1 MTAQTPLTPAT
12 EPEQP
17 RNHSYMAA
25 ELPINRRSFGFRYGQ
40 AIVRFRWVIIAL
52 WIIGFAVS
60 LPFSA
65 QVTQHLSSGGFQM
78 NTSESTKAGD
88 LISQKFAPPR
98 PEALVVF
105 QSSSTTTTDPAY
117 HYEVEQFISAAGS
130 FPHVAEVTT
139 NAQPSQD
146 RHTTFVKVAFD
157 NSYSNAQD
165 AMVAFKK
172 ILPTTGPARVYL
184 SGDPAV
190 YNQITNITKDDLS
203 QSEAFTLPVAAI
215 ALLFIFGTL
224 VATAIPLGLA
234 VVAIPIVLAIIYA
247 ISLQTEMTIYVVNIA
262 TIIGLGLSI
271 DYSLF
276 MVRRFRD
283 ELRLGRAAADAVGI
297 TLATS
302 GEAIL
307 FSGLTVLI
315 GFSAL
320 SLVGLSFMTSI
331 AIGGAVLVVIA
342 VMGALTLVPAVLS
355 LLGSKINSAAIPK
368 PWQKKRE
375 DSTTDPEA
383 TGFWH
388 RWALGVMNHPWAVLV
403 SVLVVLGFLSYP
415 LFSLAIGLPGTN
427 VLPPT
432 NEARLGETI
441 LQQQFPST
449 QVSPVVAV
457 VQTRDGSS
465 MLTAANI
472 QQLCDLT
479 HQIAAVPDTTSVIG
493 LTADSN
499 TSCAQYAGLY
509 SSGAYQQNP
518 QMAQLVAATTNGD
531 TTLIDVAP
539 KDHLDSASSKAVVA
553 HLRTLEQH
561 SPFAIKVGGFQA
573 VSIDLG
579 NFLYGNFPKALLFIF
594 ITTYIVLLVM
604 FRSVLLP
611 IKAVVMNV
619 LSVAAA
625 YGALVWVFQQGH
637 LTEQLQF
644 TSEGYIEMTVPI
656 LLFCILFGLSMDY
669 EVFLLSRVREEW
681 DRTGN
686 NRYAVARGLEKTAGV
701 ITSAALIIII
711 VSVALIFTHLTLTKE
726 QGLGIA
732 VAVFVDATIIRIL
745 LVPATM
751 RLLGRWNWW
760 FPGRKTV
767 KPVAGMQ
774 DHQ

>member
-1 MTAQTPLTPAT
+1 MSTHTPLTLAT
-12 EPEQP
+12 EPGQP
-17 RNHSYMAA
+17 HSRSDIVA
-25 ELPINRRSFGFRYGQ
+25 ELPINRRSLGFRYAQ
-40 AIVRFRWVIIAL
+40 SIVRFRWVIIAI

-65 QVTQHLSSGGFQM
+65 QVTQHLSSGGFQL
-78 NTSESTKAGD
+78 NGSESVKAGD
-88 LISQKFAPPR
+88 IISQKFAPPR

-105 QSSSTTTTDPAY
+105 QSASIVTSDPAY
-117 HYEVEQFISAAGS
+117 HQEIEQFIAAAGA
-130 FPHVAEVTT
+130 FPHVAQVTT
-139 NAQPSQD
+139 NAQPSKD
-146 RHTTFVKVAFD
+146 GRTTFVTVAFD
-157 NSYSNAQD
+157 NDFSKAQD
-165 AMVAFKK
+165 AMDAFKK
-172 ILPTTGPARVYL
+172 ILPTTGPAKVYL

-190 YNQITNITKDDLS
+190 YNQITNITKADLG
-203 QSEAFTLPVAAI
+203 QSEEFTLPVAAI

-234 VVAIPIVLAIIYA
+234 IVAIPIVLAIIYA
-247 ISLQTEMTIYVVNIA
+247 ISLQTEMSIYVVNIA

-283 ELRLGRAAADAVGI
+283 ELRLGRTAADAVGV

-331 AIGGAVLVVIA
+331 AIGGAALVVVA
-342 VMGALTLVPAVLS
+342 VLGALTLVPAVLS
-355 LLGSKINSAAIPK
+355 LLGAKINAAAIPH
-368 PWQKKRE
+368 PWRKKQAA
-375 DSTTDPEA
+375 TADPEA

-403 SVLVVLGFLSYP
+403 SVLVLLAFLSYP
-415 LFSLAIGLPGTN
+415 LFSLAIGLPGTS
-427 VLPPT
+427 VLPPA
-432 NEARLGETI
+432 NEARLGEMI
-441 LQQQFPST
+441 VQQQFPSD
-449 QVSPVVAV
+449 QVSPVIMV

-465 MLTAANI
+465 MLTSANI
-472 QQLCDLT
+472 QRLCDLT
-479 HQIAAVPDTTSVIG
+479 RNIAAVPATTSVIG
-493 LTADSN
+493 LTADAS
-499 TSCAQYAGLY
+499 TPCTQFMGVY
-509 SSGAYQQNP
+509 SSGAYLKNP
-518 QMAQLVAATTNGD
+518 QTAQLVKATTNGD
-531 TTLIDVAP
+531 TTLITVAP
-539 KDHLDSASSKAVVA
+539 RDHLDSASSKAVVA
-553 HLRTLEQH
+553 HLRGLEKN

-579 NFLYGNFPKALLFIF
+579 NFLYGNFPKALIFIF
-594 ITTYIVLLVM
+594 IATYIVLLAM

-644 TSEGYIEMTVPI
+644 TSEGFIEMTVPI

-711 VSVALIFTHLTLTKE
+711 VSVAFIFTHLTLTKE

-760 FPGRKTV
+760 FPGRKAAKV
-767 KPVAGMQ
+767 MAGE
-774 DHQ
+774 